1 MNKPFFYILTGLL
14 LWACMAED
22 PFPDHE
28 LPDLPELYEG
38 VFILNEGNYMYSNA
52 SLSYYDIEEKRVY
65 QDVFY
70 NANGLPLGDV
80 AQSMVIRNG
89 LAYIVVNNSGRI
101 YIMDVNSFEFAG
113 KITGLMSPRHIH
125 FLDDE
130 KAYVTDLYAQSIAI
144 VNPETGEITG
154 SIDVTKEGGQFYQHS
169 TEQMVSYK
177 NLVFANSWSYDN
189 SILVIDTTTDEWID
203 TIEVLIQPESM
214 VSDKND
220 KLWVLTDG
228 GFPGSPY
235 GYEAPGLIR
244 IDVASREIEKV
255 YRFELGD
262 SPRSLRINGS
272 GDTLYFINRHV
283 YRQPVASEASP
294 EIFIESPYADN
305 PFGGY
310 RVIGVDPVTSELYVA
325 DAIDHVQPGI
335 VYRFTP
341 EALPVD
347 TFPTGIIPGQIVFKS
362 EPGTEN

>member
-1 MNKPFFYILTGLL
+1 MNKHWLFLLTGML
-14 LWACMAED
+14 LWACMEDD
-22 PFPDHE
+22 PFPDH
-28 LPDLPELYEG
+28 DLPEMPELYQG
-38 VFILNEGNYMYSNA
+38 VFILNEGNYMYGNA
-52 SLSYYDIEEKRVY
+52 SLSYYDIEKKKAY

-101 YIMDVNSFEFAG
+101 YIMDVNNFEFAG
-113 KITGLMSPRHIH
+113 KITGLMSPRHIY
-125 FLDDE
+125 FPDDE
-130 KAYVTDLYAQSIAI
+130 KAYVTDLYAQSMAI
-144 VNPETGEITG
+144 VNPDSGDITG
-154 SIDVTKEGGQFYQHS
+154 SIDVAKEGGQFYQHS
-169 TEQMVSYK
+169 TEQMIGFGNY
-177 NLVFANSWSYDN
+177 VFVNSWSYDN
-189 SILVIDTTTDEWID
+189 AILVIDTDTDVWID

-214 VSDKND
+214 VLDKNN

-244 IDVASREIEKV
+244 IDAASRGIEKV

-272 GDTLYFINRHV
+272 GDTLFFINRHI
-283 YRQPVASEASP
+283 YRHPVISETSP
-294 EIFIESPYADN
+294 ERFIESPYPDN
-305 PFGGY
+305 PFNGY

-347 TFPTGIIPGQIVFKS
+347 TFQTGIIPGEIVFK
-362 EPGTEN
+362 